1 MPWSSDP
8 TPLRQLVL
16 GLALALVGG
25 ALVLPLQAQ
34 TGAPLPEAADQAFEQ
49 LLASSLGD
57 NRGVTLLVNG
67 QSLSGLVMRVQ
78 PGQWVELRTPQQGRI
93 VVRLPRIDAVIRP

>member
-1 MPWSSDP
+1 MPCSDP
-8 TPLRQLVL
+8 NPPRRPALALACCA
-16 GLALALVGG
+16 LALAL
-25 ALVLPLQAQ
+25 APPLRAQ
-34 TGAPLPEAADQAFEQ
+34 TGAPLPEPADQAFEQ